1 MRLIK
6 DNVERSAESETRIAK
21 LKADGFKE
29 LGTSETEREPGKQ
42 SSIQEMKLDE
52 LKALA
57 KKKGVEGAASLT
69 KDELR
74 AILKEVV

>member
-6 DNVERSAESETRIAK
+6 DNVERIAESEIRIAK

-29 LGTSETEREPGKQ
+29 LGVSTRDPEKQ
-42 SSIQEMKLDE
+42 SPIREMKLDE
-52 LKALA
+52 LRALA
-57 KKKGVEGAASLT
+57 KEKGVEGAASLT